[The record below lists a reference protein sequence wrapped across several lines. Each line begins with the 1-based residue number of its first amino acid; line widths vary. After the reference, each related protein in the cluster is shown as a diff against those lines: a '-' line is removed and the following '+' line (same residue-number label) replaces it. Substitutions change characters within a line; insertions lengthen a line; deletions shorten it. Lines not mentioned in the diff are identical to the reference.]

1 MKIIRCLSYALLTL
15 TLLIIVSA
23 NAATL
28 DQVRD
33 KGFLQCGVSQ
43 GLAGFSTT
51 DDQGRWSGL
60 DVDTC
65 RAVAA
70 AVFGD
75 GEKVRFTPMSAKER
89 FIGLQSGEIDILART
104 TTWTLNRDAG
114 QGMDY
119 TAVTYYDGQGFMVPR
134 ELGVES
140 TLELDG
146 AVICTNTG
154 TTTELNVAD
163 YFRTNGMQYD
173 LLAYE
178 KTDEAVTTYD
188 SGRCDAYTTDR
199 SALYSLRLRL
209 RDPEAHM
216 VLPEVISKEPLGP
229 LVRQGDAEWS
239 DIVRWTIFALIAAEE
254 YGLSSETVEAAM
266 QTDNPEVRRFLGL
279 EGNLGGQLGL
289 ERSWAK
295 AVILAVGNY
304 GEIFERNLGASSA
317 LQIERGL
324 NALWTEGGLLYAPPF
339 R

>member
-1 MKIIRCLSYALLTL
+1 MKTISCLFVGLLFAAT
-15 TLLIIVSA
+15 SA
-23 NAATL
+23 QSTTL
-28 DQVRD
+28 DQVRK

-51 DDQGRWSGL
+51 DDQGSWSGL

-75 GEKVRFTPMSAKER
+75 ADKVRFTPMSAKER
-89 FIGLQSGEIDILART
+89 FTALQSGEIDVLARN
-104 TTWTLNRDAG
+104 TTWALTRDAG

-119 TAVTYYDGQGFMVPR
+119 AAVTYYDGQGFMVPK
-134 ELGVES
+134 ELGVAS
-140 TLELDG
+140 ALELDG

-154 TTTELNVAD
+154 TTTELNIAD
-163 YFRTNGMQYD
+163 YFRTNGMSYE

-188 SGRCDAYTTDR
+188 SGRCDAYTSDQ

-209 RDPEAHM
+209 RDPNAHM

-229 LVRQGDAEWS
+229 LVRQGDAQWS
-239 DIVRWTIFALIAAEE
+239 DIVRWSIFAMVAAEE
-254 YGLSSETVEAAM
+254 YGLSSETIEADLD
-266 QTDNPEVRRFLGL
+266 TDNPEIRRLLGL
-279 EGNLGGQLGL
+279 EGDLGRQLGL
-289 ERSWAK
+289 DKSWARHII
-295 AVILAVGNY
+295 AAVGNY
-304 GEIFERNLGASSA
+304 GEVFRRNLGASSA
-317 LQIERGL
+317 LRIERGL
-324 NALWTEGGLLYAPPF
+324 NDLWTNGGLLYAPPF